1 MYRFAIIFLLFLS
14 ACMDD
19 DALWEIDKKYPRVS
33 EGVFIVNEGN
43 FWYNNASLSF
53 YDPADRQL
61 FNDVFFH
68 TNSLP
73 LGDVAQSMAIRD
85 SLGYIVLNNSGRI
98 YVINVNTFKYVGKIT
113 GLVSPRHIHFISD
126 TKAYVTDL
134 YAKSIAVVNPQTFEV
149 TGNIDVNNNESAFY
163 QHSTDQMVQHGKYV
177 FTNCWSFD
185 DKILVIDTE
194 TDQWVD
200 TIKVFIQPKSL
211 AMDKYG
217 KLWILTDGGYEGNP
231 FGHEQPAL
239 MRIDALTRR
248 TEMVFRFG
256 IDDYPR
262 GMVLNGTLDTLY
274 FANKHIYRHPV
285 ISQTP
290 PEVFL
295 ESPHSNNTLG
305 GYYSVGVDPYSSEV
319 YVADAIDL
327 VQPGR
332 VIILKPNAT
341 PVDTL
346 KVGIIPG
353 SFTFKKPEAPEF

>member
-1 MYRFAIIFLLFLS
+1 MYRFAIIIFLFTLS
-14 ACMDD
+14 GCMDD
-19 DALWEIDKKYPRVS
+19 DALWVKKKYLVS

-43 FWYNNASLSF
+43 FWYNNSSLSF
-53 YDPADRQL
+53 YNPVERQL
-61 FNDVFFH
+61 FNDVFFN
-68 TNSLP
+68 TNALP

-98 YVINVNTFKYVGKIT
+98 YVININTFKYVGKIT

-134 YAKSIAVVNPQTFEV
+134 YAKSIVIVNPQTFEI
-149 TGNIDVNNNESAFY
+149 TGSIDVNNKESVFY

-185 DKILVIDTE
+185 NKVLVIDSE
-194 TDQWVD
+194 KDQWVE
-200 TIKVFIQPKSL
+200 TLEVFIQPKSL
-211 AMDKYG
+211 AMDRYG
-217 KLWILTDGGYEGNP
+217 KLWVLTDGGYQGNP

-239 MRIDALTRR
+239 MRIDANTRQ
-248 TEMVFRFG
+248 TEMVFRFD
-256 IDDYPR
+256 INDFPR
-262 GMVLNGTLDTLY
+262 GMVLNGTRDTLY
-274 FANKHIYRHPV
+274 FANQHIYRHPV
-285 ISQTP
+285 LSDTK
-290 PEVFL
+290 PEVFFV
-295 ESPHSNNTLG
+295 SPHSTNSLG

-332 VIILKPNAT
+332 VYRLKPDAT
-341 PVDTL
+341 AIDTL

-353 SFTFKKPEAPEF
+353 WFTFKKATEQNY